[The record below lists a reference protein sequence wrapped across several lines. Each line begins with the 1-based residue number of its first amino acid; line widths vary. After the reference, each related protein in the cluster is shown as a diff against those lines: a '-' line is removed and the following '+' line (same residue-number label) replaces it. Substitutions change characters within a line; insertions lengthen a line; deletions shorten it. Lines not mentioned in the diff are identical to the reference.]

1 MAGVIT
7 SLRLQKR
14 NKERVN
20 VYLDDEYAFALPINE
35 ALKLQ
40 KGQHLN
46 DQEIAQLQTVDF
58 EAKAYDRALRFLAI
72 RPRSEWEVHQNLKRY
87 QPRKGESLDE
97 PQIEMVI
104 ARLKE
109 RNYLDDHA
117 FAAYWVEQ
125 RNRFRP
131 MAPQA
136 LRYELRLK
144 GVDSK
149 IADEIIEQATDPTVA
164 ALEAARQRGY
174 RWQALSE
181 EEFQKKMTAFLQR
194 RGFHWETIR
203 DVVQQ
208 VWDEQKQ
215 Q

>member
-1 MAGVIT
+1 
-7 SLRLQKR
+7 
-14 NKERVN
+14 
-20 VYLDDEYAFALPINE
+20 
-35 ALKLQ
+35 
-40 KGQHLN
+40 
-46 DQEIAQLQTVDF
+46 
-58 EAKAYDRALRFLAI
+58 
-72 RPRSEWEVHQNLKRY
+72 
-87 QPRKGESLDE
+87 
-97 PQIEMVI
+97 MVI

-125 RNRFRP
+125 RNRFKP

>member
-1 MAGVIT
+1 MAGAIT

-40 KGQHLN
+40 KGQHLD
-46 DQEIAQLQTVDF
+46 DQEIAQLQTIDL
-58 EAKAYDRALRFLAI
+58 EAKAYDRALRFLTT
-72 RPRSEWEVHQNLKRY
+72 RPRSEWEIHQNLKRY
-87 QPRKGESLDE
+87 QPRKGETLDE

-109 RNYLDDHA
+109 RGYVDDYA

-125 RNRFRP
+125 RNRFKP

-144 GVDSK
+144 GIDSK

-181 EEFQKKMTAFLQR
+181 EEFQKKMTAFLKR
-194 RGFHWETIR
+194 RGFHWEIIR

>member
-40 KGQHLN
+40 KGQHLD
-46 DQEIAQLQTVDF
+46 DQEIAQLQTVDL
-58 EAKAYDRALRFLAI
+58 EAKAYDRALRFLAV
-72 RPRSEWEVHQNLKRY
+72 RPRSEREVHQNLKRY
-87 QPRKGESLDE
+87 QPRKGETLDE
-97 PQIEMVI
+97 PQIEKVI

-109 RNYLDDHA
+109 RDYLDDHA

-125 RNRFRP
+125 RNRFKP

-144 GVDSK
+144 GIESK

-174 RWQALSE
+174 RWQALSK

-194 RGFHWETIR
+194 RGFHWEIIR

-208 VWDEQKQ
+208 VWDEQEQ